1 MQKRILTWVRAKARL
16 TFSKVFTGAPK
27 RIISLL
33 AATNEISTLEASTAA
48 GAEADFLF
56 GISIALKQHDVCVS
70 VCVCTRV
77 CMPACAPPPHVSSER
92 GKLKRLKSA
101 TRGKWAVSPG
111 GASLWKYTRELRIS
125 PHRMTGAKFG
135 LFALTLQIN
144 DVV

>member
-56 GISIALKQHDVCVS
+56 GISIALKQHEVCVS
-70 VCVCTRV
+70 VCVHVCVCQRV
-77 CMPACAPPPHVSSER
+77 RRNPHVSSER

-111 GASLWKYTRELRIS
+111 GASLWKHTRELRIS
-125 PHRMTGAKFG
+125 LHRMTGAKFG